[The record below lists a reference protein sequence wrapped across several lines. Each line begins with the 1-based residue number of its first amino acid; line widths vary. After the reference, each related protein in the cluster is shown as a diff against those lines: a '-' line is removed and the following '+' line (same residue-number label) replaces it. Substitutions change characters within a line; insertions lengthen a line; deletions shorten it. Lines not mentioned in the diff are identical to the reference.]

1 MHIGRRALGWGVF
14 FIVVGAVSLAARQG
28 WLDARVLSDVGRL
41 WPLIL
46 VAIGIGLILERSPF
60 GALGSAIVGATF
72 GLLVGGVLATGP
84 VGLGCVG
91 VDSGPAGF
99 ATSPRG
105 DLFTGTT
112 ASVRLHLSCGEL
124 TVTPVSGSGWAVNGV
139 SDRLAVRSGPD
150 SLEVEPTG
158 GTFFLPADRGRAR
171 VEVTVPTAVTV
182 ALSLLLDAG
191 RLEAD
196 LGGARL
202 SSLAG
207 TVNAGDGRVDLSA
220 ATVSTLSLTV
230 NAGNL
235 DLWLPATSTRA
246 DVTVNAGKV
255 SVCVPDGVGLRVTST
270 EVLASTTF
278 GVGFS
283 RQDGAWVSANWATA
297 TQRTEL
303 RLTINVG
310 SATVGNGGCS

>member
-14 FIVVGAVSLAARQG
+14 FIVVGAVALAARQG

-46 VAIGIGLILERSPF
+46 VAIGIGLILERSAF
-60 GALGSAIVGATF
+60 GALGSALVGATF
-72 GLLVGGVLATGP
+72 GLLVGGVLASGP
-84 VGLGCVG
+84 GLGLGCVG
-91 VDSGPAGF
+91 IDSGPRVGP
-99 ATSPRG
+99 TPQVG
-105 DLFTGTT
+105 LFEGPT

-124 TVTPVSGSGWAVNGV
+124 TVTTASGSGWAVSGV
-139 SDRLAVRSGPD
+139 SDRLDVRSGPD
-150 SLEVEPTG
+150 SLDMEPTG
-158 GTFFLPADRGRAR
+158 GTFFLPTDRGAGR
-171 VEVTVPTAVTV
+171 VEVRVPTIPTV
-182 ALSLLLDAG
+182 ALSLVLDAG

-196 LGGARL
+196 LAGARL
-202 SSLAG
+202 SSLSG
-207 TVNAGDGRVDLSA
+207 TVNAGDGRLDLSSA
-220 ATVSTLSLTV
+220 QVDALSLTL

-235 DLWLPATSTRA
+235 DVWLPSTSTGA

-255 SVCVPDGVGLRVTST
+255 NVCAPDGVGLRVAST

-278 GVGFS
+278 GEGFS

-297 TQRTEL
+297 TQRADL

-310 SATVGNGGCS
+310 ASTVRSGGCR